1 MFTQRD
7 NLIILT
13 IHLKGYNQKE
23 VKYFLN
29 DKNIYLEYETK
40 AIKQILRVTQ
50 LYKID
55 VYESKLDFLVDYV
68 SFVLKKDKDS
78 LNWKDIGTYQEVESF
93 VKEDYD
99 IK

>member
-1 MFTQRD
+1 M
-7 NLIILT
+7 
-13 IHLKGYNQKE
+13 
-23 VKYFLN
+23 
-29 DKNIYLEYETK
+29 
-40 AIKQILRVTQ
+40 
-50 LYKID
+50 YKID